1 MPIVKVS
8 FFNALG
14 LLWVGEDN
22 HPKIVFDAYST
33 TNERSV
39 TLTAHVSK
47 TNMSIEEFIEETGN
61 RLAMIF
67 ETQLYNLM
75 HQNNRKTKKFG
86 KKMSKAFK
94 DSWVTVMVL
103 DLDKGVPA
111 NLEFEVP
118 HEEYEEYQKIPS
130 YFITE

>member
-8 FFNALG
+8 FFDALG
-14 LLWVGEDN
+14 VLWVGEDN

-39 TLTAHVSK
+39 VLTAHVSQ
-47 TNMSIEEFIEETGN
+47 TNMSIEEFIAETGN

-67 ETQLYNLM
+67 ETQLYDVM

-111 NLEFEVP
+111 KLEFEVSN
-118 HEEYEEYQKIPS
+118 EEYKEYQNIP
-130 YFITE
+130 YFMTE